1 MNGNELAA
9 KYKSRAHDSAIE
21 KILKLMEEHGVTYQ
35 ELQSYEKAND
45 VDMRRKL
52 LKIRKNQRL
61 RSIEDGRRGRK
72 EI

>member
-21 KILKLMEEHGVTYQ
+21 TILKLMQEHGVTYA
-35 ELQSYEKAND
+35 ELQAYEKVNE

-52 LKIRKNQRL
+52 LNIRKRQQL
-61 RSIEDGRRGRK
+61 RGIGDGGRRRK

>member
-21 KILKLMEEHGVTYQ
+21 HILKLMEEHGVTYQ
-35 ELQSYEKAND
+35 ELQAYQKVND

-52 LKIRKNQRL
+52 LKIRKTQRL
-61 RSIEDGRRGRK
+61 RGLEDGRRGRK

>member
-21 KILKLMEEHGVTYQ
+21 KILKLMEEHEVTYQ

-52 LKIRKNQRL
+52 LKIRKTQRL
-61 RSIEDGRRGRK
+61 RGIEDGRRGRK

>member
-52 LKIRKNQRL
+52 LKIRKTQRL
-61 RSIEDGRRGRK
+61 RGLEDGRRGRK